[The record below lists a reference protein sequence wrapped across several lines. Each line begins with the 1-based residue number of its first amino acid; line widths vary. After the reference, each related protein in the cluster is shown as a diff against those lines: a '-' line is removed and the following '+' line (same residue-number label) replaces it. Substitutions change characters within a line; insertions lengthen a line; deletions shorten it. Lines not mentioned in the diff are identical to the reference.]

1 MTAVVLF
8 SITRPLSGITG
19 SSRPVRTVAG
29 WRLLKSVRHHSVVQ
43 SQSMSHSLSL
53 WYLVHDRVWTE
64 GCGRKGFHTC
74 GPAKQL
80 DFDEYGSLQAVTVTH
95 LACL

>member
-64 GCGRKGFHTC
+64 GCGRKGVDGRGCTLVDRRNHWTLMNIALC
-74 GPAKQL
+74 RLSQ
-80 DFDEYGSLQAVTVTH
+80 
-95 LACL
+95 